1 MTSDFWW
8 LTGDQL
14 TENWSVG
21 VGHHEPLPDEFNEFA
36 YRPSQE
42 EPIFPH
48 WWHSTAEDGEPSNA
62 FKRYPLH
69 FLETW
74 RSRWNNRNVYR
85 TLLLFPDLP
94 EDQHALG
101 PFLVDIDSRDWASQ
115 SLEDLDDTLQVTR
128 QAVSFLT
135 QSCQLTPERDFRVFF
150 SGRKGFNI
158 EAIPASLGITGEI
171 AEQIRASATCL
182 DTIIREL
189 QGQNSVQSGN
199 GSTVSAH
206 GTSIDRIYGRRLAG
220 MRFIT
225 GFQLKHPY
233 TRLHSSINQWVS
245 QSGEQVARRRLE
257 LTVSDLSSE
266 GIGSIR
272 LRAETSV
279 SLAE

>member
-1 MTSDFWW
+1 MTSDVWW
-8 LTGDQL
+8 LTEDQL
-14 TENWSVG
+14 TQNWLVG
-21 VGHHEPLPDEFNEFA
+21 VGHHDPLPDDFDEFA
-36 YRPSQE
+36 GNPSQE
-42 EPIFPH
+42 EPVFRH
-48 WWHSTAEDGEPSNA
+48 WWHSIAEHGEPSNA
-62 FKRYPLH
+62 FKRYPLD

-85 TLLLFPDLP
+85 TLLLLPDLP
-94 EDQHALG
+94 EGQRAGG
-101 PFLVDIDSRDWASQ
+101 PFWVDGDSRDWASQ

-158 EAIPASLGITGEI
+158 EAIPASLGIAGEI
-171 AEQIRASATCL
+171 AEQITASATCL

-189 QGQNSVQSGN
+189 QGQNSVQSGS
-199 GSTVSAH
+199 GSTVSGH
-206 GTSIDRIYGRRLAG
+206 GTSIDRIYGRRLAR

-257 LTVSDLSSE
+257 LTVSDLNSE
-266 GIGSIR
+266 GIESIR

-279 SLAE
+279 A